1 MKRYLLL
8 MLPLALAACTQPAT
22 EQTTAPVEATA
33 PAAPALD
40 AASLS
45 SHYWQLADAKAADGT
60 RIDALFVQADKPVQL
75 EFVEGRLAI
84 SNTCNRQSAGFTV
97 DGDKLTISPA
107 ASTMMACPDGKKEK
121 KFVTA
126 YLGDA
131 GMLRYNSK
139 LPIVVYTPDNVDVK
153 YRVWK
158 AEEKIDNAVVR

>member
-1 MKRYLLL
+1 MTPKI
-8 MLPLALAACTQPAT
+8 AAVAAAAILAASCCPCRSYQKKTRRPLVGT
-22 EQTTAPVEATA
+22 E
-33 PAAPALD
+33 
-40 AASLS
+40 
-45 SHYWQLADAKAADGT
+45 WQLVQLGG
-60 RIDALFVQADKPVQL
+60 RSVQPQADRFHITFQS
-75 EFVEGRLAI
+75 EEGRITGVGA
-84 SNTCNRQSAGFTV
+84 CNRVFGPFEEGEKRALRIGP
-97 DGDKLTISPA
+97 L

>member
-1 MKRYLLL
+1 MIPKI
-8 MLPLALAACTQPAT
+8 AAVAAAAILAASCCPCRSYQKKTRRPLVGT
-22 EQTTAPVEATA
+22 E
-33 PAAPALD
+33 
-40 AASLS
+40 
-45 SHYWQLADAKAADGT
+45 WQLVQLGG
-60 RIDALFVQADKPVQL
+60 RSVQPQADRFHITFQS
-75 EFVEGRLAI
+75 EEGRITGVGA
-84 SNTCNRQSAGFTV
+84 CNRVFGPFEEGEKRALRIGP
-97 DGDKLTISPA
+97 L

>member
-97 DGDKLTISPA
+97 EGDKLTVSPA
-107 ASTMMACPDGKKEK
+107 ASTMVARASACS
-121 KFVTA
+121 
-126 YLGDA
+126 
-131 GMLRYNSK
+131 SK
-139 LPIVVYTPDNVDVK
+139 SPRRPSPATT
-153 YRVWK
+153 R
-158 AEEKIDNAVVR
+158 